1 MEMATKTTTF
11 EVDKSHT
18 DVEFSVR
25 HMGISTIRGRFTE
38 FSGSLE
44 MEGDKLVGAK
54 AEIQADS
61 IHTKEEKR
69 DAHLRSADFFDI
81 EKHPNIMFVAQRV
94 QEQDEGRY
102 RMTGQLT
109 LHGVTK
115 DLSLEVEASRPINDP
130 YGAKRIGFSAEGL
143 LDRRDFGLTWN
154 TAIEAGGVMVGHEVK
169 IHIEGEATA
178 AG

>member
-1 MEMATKTTTF
+1 MATATRTTF
-11 EVDKSHT
+11 EVDQSHT

-25 HMGISTIRGRFTE
+25 HMGISTIRGRFTV

-44 MEGDKLVGAK
+44 LEGDKLVGAK
-54 AEIQADS
+54 AEIRADS

-81 EKHPNIMFVAQRV
+81 EKHPNIMFVAQEVR
-94 QEQDEGRY
+94 EQGEGRY
-102 RMTGQLT
+102 RLTGKLT
-109 LHGVTK
+109 LHGETR
-115 DLSLEVEASRPINDP
+115 DISLDVEASRPIKDP
-130 YGAKRIGFSAEGL
+130 YGARRVGFSAEGS

-169 IHIEGEATA
+169 VHVSGEATA
-178 AG
+178 SD